1 MPLPEQEW
9 VRRWAERDVVAAV
22 SAARDVEQVGDE
34 GAHAHARARA
44 NGTPRTHS
52 RGF

>member
-1 MPLPEQEW
+1 M
-9 VRRWAERDVVAAV
+9 RRWAERDVVAAV